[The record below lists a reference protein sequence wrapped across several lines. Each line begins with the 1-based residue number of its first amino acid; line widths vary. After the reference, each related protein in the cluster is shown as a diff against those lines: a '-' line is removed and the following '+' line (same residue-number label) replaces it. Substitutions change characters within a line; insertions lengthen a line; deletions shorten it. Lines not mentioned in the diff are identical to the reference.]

1 MSEAIKT
8 LDDTVNA
15 VNTDRKLRKDDENG
29 GNGEN
34 QQQIQPPDLRTP
46 DGRFQKGRKI
56 GRPKGA
62 RNRVT
67 AAAKVEQ
74 VERELG
80 QTLDP
85 LEGMA
90 KIAWDE
96 KHDIQIRLAA
106 MRELAKYLYAQRKAV
121 DMSIEE
127 TRGEA
132 SSLSDSD
139 LESIIQADFGGS
151 GE

>member
-8 LDDTVNA
+8 LDDTVNP

-29 GNGEN
+29 GNE
-34 QQQIQPPDLRTP
+34 QQTQPLDLRNSE
-46 DGRFQKGRKI
+46 GKFQKGRKI
-56 GRPKGA
+56 GRPKGS

-139 LESIIQADFGGS
+139 LESIIAADFGGS
-151 GE
+151 EEQA